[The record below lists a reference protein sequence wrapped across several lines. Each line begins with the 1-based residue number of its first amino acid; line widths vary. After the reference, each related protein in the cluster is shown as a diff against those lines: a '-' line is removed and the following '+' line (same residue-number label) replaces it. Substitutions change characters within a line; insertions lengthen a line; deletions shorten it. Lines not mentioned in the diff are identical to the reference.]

1 MSNSEEV
8 RDKQATVRL
17 SRTAMETL
25 DVIQRA
31 FGIDRSQ
38 AIDTLVR
45 AVGVKYQSAFMRIY
59 TEPEELYNIIAE

>member
-1 MSNSEEV
+1 
-8 RDKQATVRL
+8 
-17 SRTAMETL
+17 METL